1 MGRHFIGDCQA
12 QPSPVQGTTHHS
24 LTPRPCYPAPL
35 DLRILS
41 CWFYLRWPTMYSS
54 SLAPWESCNPSEKSE
69 FNYGNFFMVL
79 TSNMQSYVRGG
90 LAVSVP
96 LNTPWQLRS
105 SIGEFSQVLT
115 GLVQLGR
122 ALGILGSLCISRA
135 SRFPPGVH
143 WSFLSDLFPQNGSG
157 WFLESLDY
165 NIYQVVCNS

>member
-1 MGRHFIGDCQA
+1 
-12 QPSPVQGTTHHS
+12 
-24 LTPRPCYPAPL
+24 
-35 DLRILS
+35 
-41 CWFYLRWPTMYSS
+41 MYSS
-54 SLAPWESCNPSEKSE
+54 SLAPWESCNQSEKSE

-105 SIGEFSQVLT
+105 SLGEFSQVLT

-122 ALGILGSLCISRA
+122 ALGIPGSLCISRA

-157 WFLESLDY
+157 
-165 NIYQVVCNS
+165 